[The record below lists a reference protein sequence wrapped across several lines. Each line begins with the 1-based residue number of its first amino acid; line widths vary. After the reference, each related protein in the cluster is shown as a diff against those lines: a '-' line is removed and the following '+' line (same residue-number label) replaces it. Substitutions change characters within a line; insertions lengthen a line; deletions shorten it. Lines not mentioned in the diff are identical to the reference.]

1 MLLRIH
7 IALPTA
13 VLHLADYISA
23 CYRHLNFN
31 RFLALPIDTPE
42 PKLSPLVQAGTII
55 IFYIR
60 WVVSDSMAW
69 VEMVHSESGS
79 YITVDVNVLKQGN
92 SLGIH
97 FKEEFVAD
105 KYQVSTIF
113 FFLSCHQINIRNF
126 IFDSAGLLPK
136 RH

>member
-1 MLLRIH
+1 M
-7 IALPTA
+7 
-13 VLHLADYISA
+13 
-23 CYRHLNFN
+23 
-31 RFLALPIDTPE
+31 
-42 PKLSPLVQAGTII
+42 
-55 IFYIR
+55 

-105 KYQVSTIF
+105 KYQVCTIF
-113 FFLSCHQINIRNF
+113 LFLPCHQINISF
-126 IFDSAGLLPK
+126 IFGSAGLLPK
-136 RH
+136 RHEIKSFLVAF